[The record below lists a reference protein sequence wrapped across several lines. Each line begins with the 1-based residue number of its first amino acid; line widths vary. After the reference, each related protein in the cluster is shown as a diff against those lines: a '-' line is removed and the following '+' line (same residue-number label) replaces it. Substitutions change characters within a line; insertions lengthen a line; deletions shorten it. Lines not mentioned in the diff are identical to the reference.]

1 MNLKSDGDKA
11 VSNKMRKIIATLSLV
26 LVVAIALASMVIAYV
41 GGVRGTGFLGVWF
54 FLTFGIIVV
63 LAQLIPA
70 GILISSLIGT
80 AFSSFRKGEMPI
92 RAT

>member
-1 MNLKSDGDKA
+1 MSGNMK
-11 VSNKMRKIIATLSLV
+11 KILVTLSLA
-26 LVVAIALASMVIAYV
+26 LFFAIALFSLGIAYA
-41 GGVRGTGFLGVWF
+41 GGVRGVGLLGIWF

-70 GILISSLIGT
+70 GILLSSFIATAYSSLRG
-80 AFSSFRKGEMPI
+80 GEMPI

>member
-1 MNLKSDGDKA
+1 MSE
-11 VSNKMRKIIATLSLV
+11 KIEKILIVLGLTLV
-26 LVVAIALASMVIAYV
+26 LAIALASLGIAYA
-41 GGVRGTGFLGVWF
+41 GGVRGIGLVGVCF
-54 FLTFGIIVV
+54 FFTFGIIVV

>member
-1 MNLKSDGDKA
+1 MAVKNNGDKA
-11 VSNKMRKIIATLSLV
+11 MPKKMRNIIITLSLV
-26 LVVAIALASMVIAYV
+26 LVVAIALASLVIAYA
-41 GGVRGTGFLGVWF
+41 GGVRGVGFLGVWF

>member
-1 MNLKSDGDKA
+1 MSE
-11 VSNKMRKIIATLSLV
+11 KMKKIIIILSLA
-26 LVVAIALASMVIAYV
+26 LILAIGIFSLGIAYA
-41 GGVRGTGFLGVWF
+41 GGVRGIGLLGVWF

-70 GILISSLIGT
+70 GIILSSFIATG
-80 AFSSFRKGEMPI
+80 FSSFRRGEMPI